1 MQGDPNKQKKR
12 GESALRLVPNEE
24 QEVTLHISLS
34 DIEPQIWRRLQVS
47 DAINLHDLHLAL
59 QGAFGWRN
67 NHLHSFIVKQGEIYS
82 SRSSAFDFNADDE
95 ESDSRRV
102 YLRDLIQR
110 QIKSFRYV
118 YDMGDN
124 WMHKIKIELVQQK
137 TREVLAPLCVDGAR
151 HGPPE
156 DCGGSLGYEELLEAL
171 QDSEHP
177 QHAEAL
183 RSLTQSF
190 DPQQFNLRQ
199 ANAQIKKMLD
209 GNKR

>member
-12 GESALRLVPNEE
+12 GDCVLKLVPSEE

-34 DIEPQIWRRLQVS
+34 DIEPRIWRRLQVS
-47 DAINLHDLHLAL
+47 DAISLHELHLAI
-59 QGAFGWRN
+59 QGAFGWKN
-67 NHLHSFIVKQGEIYS
+67 NHLHSFIVKQGEVYS
-82 SRSSAFDFNADDE
+82 LRPSAFDFNAEDE
-95 ESDSRRV
+95 DGDSRSIHL
-102 YLRDLIQR
+102 YDLIQR

-124 WMHKIKIELVQQK
+124 WMHKIKIEQVQKK
-137 TREVLAPLCVDGAR
+137 TRDILAPLCVDGAR

-171 QDSEHP
+171 QDSQHP

-199 ANAQIKKMLD
+199 ANAHIKKMLD
-209 GNKR
+209 GNMR

>member
-1 MQGDPNKQKKR
+1 MHGDPNRQKKR
-12 GESALRLVPNEE
+12 GDVALRLVPNEE

-47 DAINLHDLHLAL
+47 DAINLHELHLII
-59 QGAFGWRN
+59 QGAFGWKN
-67 NHLHSFIVKQGEIYS
+67 SHLHSFIVKQGEVYS
-82 SRSSAFDFNADDE
+82 SRAAAFDFDE
-95 ESDSRRV
+95 AEEEGDSRSV
-102 YLRDLIQR
+102 QLRDLIHR

-124 WMHKIKIELVQQK
+124 WMHKIKIEQVQNK
-137 TREVLAPLCVDGAR
+137 TREHLLPVCTDGAR

-171 QDSEHP
+171 QDSHHP

-209 GNKR
+209 GNMR

>member
-1 MQGDPNKQKKR
+1 MHGDPNKQKKR
-12 GESALRLVPNEE
+12 EIGLRLVPREE

-47 DAINLHDLHLAL
+47 DAISLHELHLAI
-59 QGAFGWRN
+59 QGAFGWQN
-67 NHLHSFIVKQGEIYS
+67 NHLHRFIVKQGEIYAS
-82 SRSSAFDFNADDE
+82 RTSDFDFHFDDEHVDSRSVF
-95 ESDSRRV
+95 
-102 YLRDLIQR
+102 LRDLIQR

-124 WMHKIKIELVQQK
+124 WMHKIKIEQVQEK
-137 TREVLAPLCVDGAR
+137 TRDKLTPICVDGAR

-171 QDSEHP
+171 QDLNHP
-177 QHAEAL
+177 NHAEAL

-199 ANAQIKKMLD
+199 ANARIKKMLD
-209 GNKR
+209 GNML

>member
-1 MQGDPNKQKKR
+1 MHGDPNKQKKR
-12 GESALRLVPNEE
+12 SECSLRLIPSDE

-47 DAINLHDLHLAL
+47 DAISLHELHLAI
-59 QGAFGWRN
+59 QGAFGWKN
-67 NHLHSFIVKQGEIYS
+67 SHLHSFIVKQGEVYS
-82 SRSSAFDFNADDE
+82 SRPSAFDFNVDDE
-95 ESDSRRV
+95 EGDSRTV
-102 YLRDLIQR
+102 HLRDLIHR

-124 WMHKIKIELVQQK
+124 WMHKIRIEQVQNK
-137 TREVLAPLCVDGAR
+137 TRENLAPICVDGAR

-171 QDSEHP
+171 QDLQHP
-177 QHAEAL
+177 QHADAV

>member
-1 MQGDPNKQKKR
+1 MQGDPNKHKKR
-12 GESALRLVPNEE
+12 GEIGLRLVPSEE
-24 QEVTLHISLS
+24 QEVSLHISLL

-47 DAINLHDLHLAL
+47 DAISLHELHLAI
-59 QGAFGWRN
+59 QGAFGWKN
-67 NHLHSFIVKQGEIYS
+67 NHLHSFIVKQGEVYS
-82 SRSSAFDFNADDE
+82 SRTSAFDFNADE
-95 ESDSRRV
+95 ETGDSRTIH
-102 YLRDLIQR
+102 LRDLIQR

-124 WMHKIKIELVQQK
+124 WMHKIKIEQIQHR
-137 TREVLAPLCVDGAR
+137 TRESLAPLCVDGAR

-171 QDSEHP
+171 QDLHHP
-177 QHAEAL
+177 NHAEAL

-209 GNKR
+209 GNMR